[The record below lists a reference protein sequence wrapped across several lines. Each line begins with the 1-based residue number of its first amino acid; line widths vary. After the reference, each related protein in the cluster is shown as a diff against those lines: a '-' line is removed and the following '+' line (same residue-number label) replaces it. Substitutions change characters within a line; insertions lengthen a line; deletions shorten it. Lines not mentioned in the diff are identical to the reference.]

1 MFIDSLKRRVIVL
14 ALPKNFV
21 NLLEKFPE
29 VGTHYKE
36 LSESCYNA
44 GPLDRKTAHLIKL
57 GMSIAL
63 MSEGGVHSHVRLA
76 KEAGA
81 TKEEIEH
88 SAGRCLELDT
98 RHVLRL
104 K

>member
-1 MFIDSLKRRVIVL
+1 M

-21 NLLEKFPE
+21 SLLEKFPD
-29 VGTHYKE
+29 VSANYKT
-36 LSESCYNA
+36 LSESCYSA
-44 GPLDRKTAHLIKL
+44 GPLDRKSAHLIKL

-81 TKEEIEH
+81 TNEEIEH
-88 SAGRCLELDT
+88 VTVLAMTTLGWPVLGAAWSWIHDT
-98 RHVLRL
+98 L
-104 K
+104 